1 MDFPAENTAQ
11 GYFCSMPPPSFD
23 TWTIVF
29 LIAAAQA
36 VFLAAVLLRRP
47 SRRPVANRL
56 LALLLL
62 LFAVTLV
69 EYVLYWTRYIGEWPH
84 VADLSLSFPLL
95 FGPLLWWYCRI
106 IFENRPMTRADWL
119 HVVPFAMNVAAW
131 LPWYAL
137 DMESKRAVLSGTA
150 SFPLPIVLVNV
161 FTVLRVVHMLAYAVL
176 NLRYLRTQPRVGDT
190 ARWAMWLNLFFL
202 GFALAY
208 ASYFVLVRFPAFNRA
223 WDYHISAAMT
233 AFIYFIAYMGFVQP
247 AVFEGFRWTE
257 PAAPVKYRN
266 SGLTPEAGRS
276 LWQKLNG
283 LMLAERLYRN
293 PDLNLDLLAKRLNMG
308 KHHVSQ
314 VINEHCGASFFEYVN
329 QLRIE
334 EAQQMLADTPRSAL
348 HVIEV
353 AYAVGFNNKVSFN
366 NAFKKATGMTPT
378 EYRKRQGN
386 LELKMEN

>member
-1 MDFPAENTAQ
+1 
-11 GYFCSMPPPSFD
+11 MPPPSFD

-47 SRRPVANRL
+47 SRRPTANRL

-69 EYVLYWTRYIGEWPH
+69 EYVLFWTRYIGQWPH
-84 VADLSLSFPLL
+84 IADLSLSFPLL
-95 FGPLLWWYCRI
+95 FGPLLWLYCRI

-119 HVVPFAMNVAAW
+119 HAVPFAMSVAAV
-131 LPWYAL
+131 LPFYAL
-137 DMESKRAVLSGTA
+137 DAEAKQAILSGTA
-150 SFPLPIVLVNV
+150 QSPVPRGLMAALNWSRIAHM
-161 FTVLRVVHMLAYAVL
+161 VVYAVL

-208 ASYFVLVRFPAFNRA
+208 ASYFVLVRFPGFNRA
-223 WDYHISAAMT
+223 WDYHISAMMT

-276 LWQKLNG
+276 LWQKLHG
-283 LMLAERLYRN
+283 LMASERLYRN
-293 PDLNLDLLAKRLNMG
+293 PELNLDLLAKRLNMG

-314 VINEHCGASFFEYVN
+314 VINEHWGASFFEYIN

-378 EYRKRQGN
+378 EYRKRI
-386 LELKMEN
+386 EN

>member
-1 MDFPAENTAQ
+1 
-11 GYFCSMPPPSFD
+11 MPPLSFD

-29 LIAAAQA
+29 LFAAAQA
-36 VFLAAVLLRRP
+36 AFVALALWLRP
-47 SRRPVANRL
+47 SQRPLANRL
-56 LALLLL
+56 LAVLLL

-69 EYVLYWTRYIGEWPH
+69 EYVLFWTRYIGHWAH
-84 VADLSLSFPLL
+84 MADLSLSFPLL

-106 IFENRPMTRADWL
+106 VFENRPMTRADWL
-119 HVVPFAMNVAAW
+119 HVVPFAMCTAAW

-137 DMESKRAVLSGTA
+137 DVEGKRAVLSGA
-150 SFPLPIVLVNV
+150 AKFPIPMLLVNV
-161 FTVLRVVHMLAYAVL
+161 LSAVRVAHMMVYAAL

-190 ARWAMWLNLFFL
+190 ARWARWLNLFFL

-208 ASYFVLVRFPAFNRA
+208 ASYFVLVRVPGFNRS
-223 WDYHISAAMT
+223 WDYHISATMT

-247 AVFEGFRWTE
+247 AVFEGFKWTQ
-257 PAAPVKYRN
+257 PVAPVKYRN

-276 LWQKLNG
+276 LWQKLDA
-283 LMLAERLYRN
+283 LMRSERLYRD
-293 PDLNLDLLAKRLNMG
+293 PDLSLDLLAQRLDMG

-314 VINEHCGASFFEYVN
+314 VINEHWGASFFEYVN
-329 QLRIE
+329 QLRIR
-334 EAQQMLADTPRSAL
+334 EAQQLLADTPRSAL

-378 EYRKRQGN
+378 EYRSN
-386 LELKMEN
+386 VELRMEN